1 MQKDVTYAH
10 LSIMLLA
17 LAMLCS
23 IILAAEAARWGF
35 QGACI
40 GLIVAAIG
48 IRKESDRSMRT
59 TCIAL
64 IPLHLLIA
72 IYYAYEIIGQLIVKA

>member
-1 MQKDVTYAH
+1 
-10 LSIMLLA
+10 
-17 LAMLCS
+17 
-23 IILAAEAARWGF
+23 
-35 QGACI
+35 
-40 GLIVAAIG
+40 
-48 IRKESDRSMRT
+48 MRT